1 MTMSVNDVP
10 PQGWDMKRETEVE
23 DDKSASNTVADSKK
37 KRSWKKPKDKPMRP
51 LSAYNMFFQNQR
63 ERIVAG
69 KTGDP
74 TPEEIKQSV
83 MKMLT
88 SKTRGPKRR
97 QDRVIHGQISFGD
110 LARTIA
116 AKWKAIDPELKAIYN
131 HYAAQEKVRYR
142 KEVVIWKEKKE
153 REHDAARAAKQRN
166 LLNSSS
172 SYNNDSMM
180 SLSSSVTSTLSTSMS
195 TNYNL
200 SESHNSIQGGLGM
213 QAPDVDVVQRQQDIL
228 RQQMGFIDS
237 KPQARMD
244 GNDNVSRELPKLG
257 SNESGDM
264 QFPRSMGG
272 NGNADDM
279 PMNMNFNMN
288 MNRNN
293 QLHKE
298 QLLLQLQ
305 QQQLQLL
312 QHLQQVRNET
322 SRLSNMKTTDTFMN
336 MTSLRGNS
344 NSSQPKHLMEQYRQL
359 EDISAELDRLKEQ
372 QRLTQQKIQE
382 HQNQTSNGFWQ
393 ENASFGSMSNNGPNY
408 NAYTTGL
415 NDFRFGYAS
424 RQSSFDLEER
434 QHSVRRS
441 MSGDMDLFRGRD
453 SGLNQ
458 MNGGDS
464 LSMQRRLNFANV
476 IGGFNSA
483 PNSFNYGKKFGADG
497 LHGMMGGGN
506 HQQEQ
511 PGENHGRRDSLAAL
525 LHIDDVRDQQR
536 QNQPPMQDNESQQ
549 DLGSLFN
556 NANV

>member
-1 MTMSVNDVP
+1 MPTTCFSVRIKYLHLSLKSF
-10 PQGWDMKRETEVE
+10 QGCYLTPLFFCTPALFLALTE
-23 DDKSASNTVADSKK
+23 
-37 KRSWKKPKDKPMRP
+37 
-51 LSAYNMFFQNQR
+51 NQR

-74 TPEEIKQSV
+74 TPEEIQQSV

-97 QDRVIHGQISFGD
+97 QDRVSHGQISFGD

-116 AKWKAIDPELKAIYN
+116 TKWKAIDPKLKAIYD
-131 HYAAQEKVRYR
+131 HYAAQEKIRYR
-142 KEVVIWKEKKE
+142 KEVVLWKEKKE

-166 LLNSSS
+166 LLTSSS

-200 SESHNSIQGGLGM
+200 SESHNSIQGSLGM
-213 QAPDVDVVQRQQDIL
+213 QAPDVDVIQRQQDIL

-257 SNESGDM
+257 SNEIGDM

-272 NGNADDM
+272 TGNANDM
-279 PMNMNFNMN
+279 TMNMNFNMH

-293 QLHKE
+293 QLQKE

-305 QQQLQLL
+305 QQQLLQLR
-312 QHLQQVRNET
+312 HLQQVRNET
-322 SRLSNMKTTDTFMN
+322 SKLSNMKTTDTFMN
-336 MTSLRGNS
+336 MNSLQGNS
-344 NSSQPKHLMEQYRQL
+344 NSSRPKHLMEQYRQL

-372 QRLTQQKIQE
+372 ERLMQQKIQE
-382 HQNQTSNGFWQ
+382 HQNQPNNGFWQ
-393 ENASFGSMSNNGPNY
+393 ENASFGNMSNNGPNY
-408 NAYTTGL
+408 NEYTTGL
-415 NDFRFGYAS
+415 NDFRFGNAS
-424 RQSSFDLEER
+424 MQSSFDLEER
-434 QHSVRRS
+434 QRSVRRS
-441 MSGDMDLFRGRD
+441 MSGDMDLFRGRAA
-453 SGLNQ
+453 GLNQ

-464 LSMQRRLNFANV
+464 LLSMQRRLNSAN
-476 IGGFNSA
+476 GFNSA
-483 PNSFNYGKKFGADG
+483 PSSFNYGKKFGADG
-497 LHGMMGGGN
+497 LHGMMGLGN
-506 HQQEQ
+506 QQQQ

-525 LHIDDVRDQQR
+525 LHIEDVRDQQQ
-536 QNQPPMQDNESQQ
+536 QNQQQMPPMQDNASHQ

-556 NANV
+556 NADV